1 MSTETPDTADDE
13 VSRLEVRALSA
24 ERLSFFADAVI
35 AIAITLLALELPK
48 PEGTT
53 NAELLHS
60 VGVHRG
66 DYIAFLISFLVIGS
80 HWAAHQRVF
89 RYVTSVSGGLIR
101 LSLAWLL
108 MQVLTPF
115 ATKVLADEGAFQ
127 FRFTFYAGVQVAA
140 FGLFLLMAWQLRRQ
154 GLVRPDTPSDMFM
167 RLNIGAGAMAIGFA
181 VSIPVA
187 FFTERAYAF
196 WIVVP
201 FLSGFVMRIKERRKT
216 AR

>member
-1 MSTETPDTADDE
+1 MPAPISRAISRPISSRCWPLATDPATA
-13 VSRLEVRALSA
+13 SA

-89 RYVTSVSGGLIR
+89 SV
-101 LSLAWLL
+101 
-108 MQVLTPF
+108 
-115 ATKVLADEGAFQ
+115 
-127 FRFTFYAGVQVAA
+127 
-140 FGLFLLMAWQLRRQ
+140 
-154 GLVRPDTPSDMFM
+154 
-167 RLNIGAGAMAIGFA
+167 
-181 VSIPVA
+181 VSV
-187 FFTERAYAF
+187 
-196 WIVVP
+196 
-201 FLSGFVMRIKERRKT
+201 
-216 AR
+216 